1 MKSSNF
7 FFVSVNRTKMMTWP
21 YAPLRDVI
29 AAAAIAERLKVSE
42 IARSDRG
49 FVKVYE
55 SLRRP
60 ALVERAIDSFSGQ
73 TWGRRRYGFIA
84 RTLPAYDAS
93 PSERRRIALLC
104 WGFDPHMPRRQ
115 KIVA

>member
-1 MKSSNF
+1 ML
-7 FFVSVNRTKMMTWP
+7 TWP

-29 AAAAIAERLKVSE
+29 AAAAIAERLNVSE
-42 IARSDRG
+42 VARSSRG

-60 ALVERAIDSFSGQ
+60 AMVERAVDTFSGQ
-73 TWGRRRYGFIA
+73 TWSRRRYGFIA

-104 WGFDPHMPRRQ
+104 WAFDPNMPRRQ
-115 KIVA
+115 KIVV